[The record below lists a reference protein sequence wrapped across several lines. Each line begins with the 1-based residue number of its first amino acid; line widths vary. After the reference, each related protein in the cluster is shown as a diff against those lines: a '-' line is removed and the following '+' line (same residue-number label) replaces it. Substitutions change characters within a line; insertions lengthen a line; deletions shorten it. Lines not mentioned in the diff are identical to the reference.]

1 MKRAASGFTLI
12 EVMGAFFVTII
23 VMILVIGTFS
33 ESNRQQ
39 DVAMEMMRVE
49 TTASAA
55 LDLLAQDLEGAV
67 YLARPEN
74 RDARDHPWL
83 FLGERGGEL
92 GARTLRFQT
101 QNVARGNLGE
111 HASTWV
117 DVVYFLTEE
126 DPDPNALDL
135 ASGPS
140 FTLWRWRSLRPPTD
154 AARRLPNES
163 DPRSARVVEG
173 LADFGAVFTDADG
186 NVLEDWDSS
195 LVAGTAPLPVAAELR
210 LSLYEKA
217 RHESDDGSGANLF
230 PGRVRTRAV
239 ALPMNRPIDIAAL
252 LATADED
259 GENTCS
265 TISDCADIEDGWFTE
280 LVDGGC
286 DGDDDLCDLLN
297 ASTTTCWSEII
308 EGWASV
314 ASSAPAECED
324 LP

>member
-1 MKRAASGFTLI
+1 MTRARSGFTLI

-23 VMILVIGTFS
+23 VMLLVIGTFS

-39 DVAMEMMRVE
+39 DAAMEMMRVE

-55 LDLLAQDLEGAV
+55 LDLLAQDLEGAL
-67 YLARPEN
+67 YLARPES

-83 FLGERGGEL
+83 FVAEDGGEL

-117 DVVYFLTEE
+117 DVAYFLTEE
-126 DPDPNALDL
+126 EEDPDALDVP
-135 ASGPS
+135 SGPS

-154 AARRLPNES
+154 AARRRPGADDE
-163 DPRSARVVEG
+163 RAARVVEG

-186 NVLEDWDSS
+186 NALEDWDST
-195 LVAGTAPLPVAAELR
+195 LGTGEAPLPVAAELR
-210 LSLYEKA
+210 LSLYEAA
-217 RHESDDGSGANLF
+217 RHESNDGSDANLF
-230 PGRVRTRAV
+230 PGRVRSRAV

-252 LATADED
+252 IATAAED
-259 GENTCS
+259 DANTCA
-265 TISDCADIEDGWFTE
+265 TIADCADIDDAWFAE
-280 LVDGGC
+280 LVDNEC
-286 DGDDDLCDLLN
+286 DGDEELCGLLN
-297 ASTTTCWSEII
+297 TSTTTCWNEIV
-308 EGWASV
+308 EGWASI
-314 ASSAPAECED
+314 AASAPAECED